1 MRRRLCALLA
11 VPCLALAGL
20 AGIWAW
26 SGSYVGTLAASAPY
40 VDYLSTREVASL
52 EFIRAS
58 LAGRRALGND
68 TRLVFGTSE
77 LYPGGKGPA
86 HPVAL
91 LRGRAHGI
99 DVMPVGRAY
108 CESLWQAVEL
118 GALAPDVLATG
129 DDRVVVFL
137 SMQWFMP
144 SRNTA
149 ADLSTSFSQGALDA
163 LMASDTISD
172 EVKARVRA
180 RLAAYGTIA
189 EGEDNPVFGAASAVD
204 GAARGAQG
212 RVRLALELASGGP
225 SNGMAG
231 QTDAEVT
238 AAAGDGGGAEPNWD
252 ALISEGRALA
262 EADSTSN
269 DAGYADAVWTS
280 GEYDRF
286 LAASRRWRP
295 FPGGGLFSEQEFG
308 DFQLLL
314 DVCQEAGL
322 RPLVVIQAN
331 KGWAYDQT
339 AYDGPVREGFR
350 DRVEAMCA
358 DAGVEVADF
367 SAYDDDLL
375 FCRDAS
381 HPSALGS
388 AYYSRCIYRW
398 FTEGVVDTGV
408 PPGGAA

>member
-1 MRRRLCALLA
+1 ML
-11 VPCLALAGL
+11 
-20 AGIWAW
+20 
-26 SGSYVGTLAASAPY
+26 
-40 VDYLSTREVASL
+40 
-52 EFIRAS
+52 
-58 LAGRRALGND
+58 
-68 TRLVFGTSE
+68 
-77 LYPGGKGPA
+77 
-86 HPVAL
+86 
-91 LRGRAHGI
+91 
-99 DVMPVGRAY
+99 
-108 CESLWQAVEL
+108 EL

-238 AAAGDGGGAEPNWD
+238 AAAGDGGDAEPNWD

-269 DAGYADAVWTS
+269 DAATRTPS
-280 GEYDRF
+280 GPRGSTTGSSPRRAAGGRF
-286 LAASRRWRP
+286 PAAASSASRSSVTSSCCSTSARRR
-295 FPGGGLFSEQEFG
+295 
-308 DFQLLL
+308 
-314 DVCQEAGL
+314 
-322 RPLVVIQAN
+322 
-331 KGWAYDQT
+331 
-339 AYDGPVREGFR
+339 
-350 DRVEAMCA
+350 
-358 DAGVEVADF
+358 
-367 SAYDDDLL
+367 
-375 FCRDAS
+375 
-381 HPSALGS
+381 GS
-388 AYYSRCIYRW
+388 GRSW
-398 FTEGVVDTGV
+398 
-408 PPGGAA
+408 